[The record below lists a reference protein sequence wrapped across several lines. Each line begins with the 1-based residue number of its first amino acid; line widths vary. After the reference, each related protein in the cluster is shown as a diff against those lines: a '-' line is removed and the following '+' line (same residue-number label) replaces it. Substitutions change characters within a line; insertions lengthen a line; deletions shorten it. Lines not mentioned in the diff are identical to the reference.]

1 MQVQVPSEKRVWSL
15 SGERNHLPKFS
26 SSQAGTPDQDGHT
39 ERQQGDGLQ
48 VSNQVEINS
57 LKLLT

>member
-1 MQVQVPSEKRVWSL
+1 MPVQVPREEKSMESVWR
-15 SGERNHLPKFS
+15 RNHLPKFI
-26 SSQAGTPDQDGHT
+26 SSQAGTPGQDGHT
-39 ERQQGDGLQ
+39 ERQQGEGLQ